1 MAILNKMFAEARQLS
16 KEELAYVSGGNSVT
30 STMCG
35 YYTPDGA
42 PAGHGTLADDTNF
55 D

>member
-1 MAILNKMFAEARQLS
+1 MAILNKLFAESRQLT
-16 KEELAYVSGGNSVT
+16 KEELTSVSGGNSVGS
-30 STMCG
+30 STCG

-42 PAGHGTLADDTNF
+42 PAGSGTLADDSTY